1 MNAAQIELTRKTVFR
16 ILLYMAAFILGWKLY
31 NWFSPKEVAPQG
43 SSVSGLTRN
52 QWLTANSGTPDEVK
66 IVLRHP
72 LIPGGLKNLNDFKA
86 HVNRDSN
93 LKRFYEA
100 NGFDFSCVSQ
110 DTLDQNEWA
119 QVTYR
124 SNKDIKWSNTP
135 LLLLK
140 GEMIFKDCQGHVIRA
155 QCGNSVAYVKDD
167 IGSLDLP
174 ISPLV
179 ETPETTEIASN
190 TPIPSI
196 GTLPTA
202 PWLPIEIE
210 VPTEGG
216 GDYGGSYGLYGGGGT
231 GGPQRTPEPSTGI
244 LLGVGM
250 LVLGLKKTLTNPK
263 FSGRV

>member
-1 MNAAQIELTRKTVFR
+1 MSY
-16 ILLYMAAFILGWKLY
+16 LLRVIGVVVVGFSLGVGAYLASH
-31 NWFSPKEVAPQG
+31 NTGPIG
-43 SSVSGLTRN
+43 SSTKNAQKYVVKVDGLGNVT
-52 QWLTANSGTPDEVK
+52 SVPKSDEVK
-66 IVLRHP
+66 TVLRHP
-72 LIPGGLKNLNDFKA
+72 LIPGGLKNLKDFKE

-119 QVTYR
+119 HVTYR
-124 SNKDIKWSNTP
+124 SDKDIKWSNTP

-179 ETPETTEIASN
+179 ETTGEGEIASI
-190 TPIPSI
+190 TPVSI
-196 GTLPTA
+196 TGTPPQA
-202 PWLPIEIE
+202 PILPIDIE
-210 VPTEGG
+210 GGTEGG
-216 GDYGGSYGLYGGGGT
+216 GDYGGYGGFYGGGGGT
-231 GGPQRTPEPSTGI
+231 GTPQKTPESPTGV
-244 LLGVGM
+244 LLGLGV
-250 LVLGLKKTLTNPK
+250 LVLGLKKTLTNSK
-263 FSGRV
+263 FSGKV